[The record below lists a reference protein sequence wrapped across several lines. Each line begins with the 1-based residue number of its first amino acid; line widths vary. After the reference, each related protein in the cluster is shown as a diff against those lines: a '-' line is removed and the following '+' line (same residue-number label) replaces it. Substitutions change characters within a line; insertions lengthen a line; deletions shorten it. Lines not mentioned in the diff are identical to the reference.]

1 MMNQNILK
9 YGLYAGAGTIAYL
22 LLFYILDA
30 RMLFNTWVQWSYRLI
45 FIGFMVAATLV
56 ERRAAEDGFS
66 FRQAVRPAFGVYVV
80 ASLIYLIFFYAM
92 FNYVNTDLPAIQ
104 REVLVEQS
112 KWMAEKMGMSDM
124 QDQIEKIK
132 VEDLEVTF
140 RNSSL
145 DFMWRLIFG
154 FILSA
159 ILALIMRRER

>member
-1 MMNQNILK
+1 MNQNIIK

-22 LLFYILDA
+22 LLFYYMDP
-30 RMLFNTWVQWSYRLI
+30 RMMFNTWVQWSYRVI
-45 FIGFMVAATLV
+45 FIAAMVAATLV

-80 ASLIYLIFFYAM
+80 ASLIYLIFFYVM
-92 FNYVNTDLPAIQ
+92 FNYVNTDLPEIQ
-104 REVLVEQS
+104 RAVLVEQS
-112 KWMAEKMGMSDM
+112 QFLAEKLGMVEM
-124 QDQIEKIK
+124 QEQMEQIK
-132 VEDLEVTF
+132 VEDLQVTF

-159 ILALIMRRER
+159 ILALILRRER